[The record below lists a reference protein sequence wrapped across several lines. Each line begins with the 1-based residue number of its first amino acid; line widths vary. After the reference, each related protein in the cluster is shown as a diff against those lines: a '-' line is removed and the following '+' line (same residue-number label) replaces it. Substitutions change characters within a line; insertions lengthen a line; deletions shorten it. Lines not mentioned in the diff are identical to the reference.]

1 MSRKCGQIRQ
11 ASSDTT
17 VRPTRQG
24 SDTKNCFPATTVAAS
39 SYGLKTLRSA
49 LLSHFPDTETAFLAM
64 TSVTP
69 HIRTGRT
76 HCRRSATKR
85 CPSCR
90 TGAAYGSISSF
101 PQDSQSPPPALARS
115 YIHST
120 LSSSCSVGAT
130 RQFDTP
136 QIRKTCFQLRPVSSP
151 VTTHST
157 QSRGSAPLWLLFNL
171 PLLESTDLLRS
182 RRVRWPLVRS

>member
-17 VRPTRQG
+17 VRPTRQV
-24 SDTKNCFPATTVAAS
+24 SDTKNFFSATTVAAS
-39 SYGLKTLRSA
+39 SYGLKTLRGA
-49 LLSHFPDTETAFLAM
+49 LVSHFPDTETPCLARM
-64 TSVTP
+64 SVIP
-69 HIRTGRT
+69 HMRTGRT
-76 HCRRSATKR
+76 HRRRSATKR

-90 TGAAYGSISSF
+90 TGAAPGSISPF

-115 YIHST
+115 RFHST
-120 LSSSCSVGAT
+120 LSSSCSVAAT

-136 QIRKTCFQLRPVSSP
+136 QIRKICFQLRPVSSP

-157 QSRGSAPLWLLFNL
+157 QSRGSAPLRLLFNL

>member
-1 MSRKCGQIRQ
+1 MSRKCGQIRPV
-11 ASSDTT
+11 SSDTT
-17 VRPTRQG
+17 VRPTRQV
-24 SDTKNCFPATTVAAS
+24 SDTKNCFSATAVAAS
-39 SYGLKTLRSA
+39 SYGLKTQRGA
-49 LLSHFPDTETAFLAM
+49 LLSHFPDTEASCLARM
-64 TSVTP
+64 SVTP

-90 TGAAYGSISSF
+90 TGAASGSISSF
-101 PQDSQSPPPALARS
+101 PQDSQSPPPALAGS

-120 LSSSCSVGAT
+120 LSSSCSVAAT

-182 RRVRWPLVRS
+182 RRVLWPLVRS